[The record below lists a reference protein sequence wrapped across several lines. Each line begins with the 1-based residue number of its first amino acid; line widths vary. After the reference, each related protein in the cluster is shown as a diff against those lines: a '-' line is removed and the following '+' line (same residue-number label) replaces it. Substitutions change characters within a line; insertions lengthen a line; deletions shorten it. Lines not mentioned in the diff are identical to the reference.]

1 MWRGGG
7 EGVSKGVGE
16 GRGVGGG
23 GGGMG
28 ATSLLGN
35 SLQYKGG
42 VSFSCRSSACSWLT
56 RASKPCRSARNASS
70 SASKRSRNH
79 AWLARA
85 EGGSCV
91 WSVQGITHG
100 WHAQKEA
107 VVCGAFKESRMVG
120 THRRRQMCV
129 ERSRNHAWLARADGG
144 SCVRSVQGITHGRCA
159 RWNGTHTRRPQAARH
174 SVKGGGA
181 GSRDVRVGGVPY
193 LGSWAASRGAGR
205 HPHLC
210 SLSPP

>member
-1 MWRGGG
+1 LCATVTVHNPIIATHSWMSLPYVRGPKRGRGIPQRRRLWWWWWGG
-7 EGVSKGVGE
+7 RVSEGVGE

-28 ATSLLGN
+28 ATSLLGHL
-35 SLQYKGG
+35 LQYKGG

-85 EGGSCV
+85 ERGSCV
-91 WSVQGITHG
+91 WSV
-100 WHAQKEA
+100 E
-107 VVCGAFKESRMVG
+107 
-120 THRRRQMCV
+120 
-129 ERSRNHAWLARADGG
+129 
-144 SCVRSVQGITHGRCA
+144 GITHGRCA
-159 RWNGTHTRRPQAARH
+159 RWNGAHTRRPQAARH
-174 SVKGGGA
+174 SVRGGG
-181 GSRDVRVGGVPY
+181 GGRGPGMCVWVGYRGTY

-205 HPHLC
+205 QPQQ
-210 SLSPP
+210 